1 MGGRIWVESQAGTGS
16 TFYFTLVAQA
26 SPSNWIPLVESI
38 QAIPRLAE
46 QLPTDSVSGDNRVNQ
61 QVALLILEQRLSS
74 GCGR

>member
-26 SPSNWIPLVESI
+26 SPIQLDTPKVESI

-46 QLPTDSVSGDNRVNQ
+46 QLPLRI
-61 QVALLILEQRLSS
+61 LLAEDIR
-74 GCGR
+74 